1 MYAYSLFSLAFAKCP
16 LNVFSALAFVS
27 ILGGFGK
34 FTYLIGGI
42 QLYKL
47 SFKEGEIYEISSE
60 TRESPHAS
68 CSSTADLRYPDGY
81 RIPAVSG
88 NDAGRRDLGRSKP
101 DRSVFLVKAGAALI
115 DNMAILFAIGVGV
128 GMSEKN
134 DGTGGIA
141 ALASWLMITTLLS
154 TGVVTTIIPSIA
166 ESATK
171 TLAFDKIEN
180 PFIGILAGIIG
191 SACYNRFKDTKLPD
205 WLSFFSGKRCV
216 AIVSGVVSIVVSA
229 VLLLVW
235 PLLFGALVAIGKSI
249 VSLDV
254 VGAGIYAFL
263 NRLLIPTGLHHAL
276 NNVFWF
282 DTIGLGD
289 LKHFWAGETSADVT
303 WSLGMYMSGFFPCMM
318 FGIPG
323 AALAMVRCAKP
334 AKKKAAIGLVAS
346 AAVCAF
352 ICGVTEPFE
361 FGFMF
366 LAPALYVIYALLYGI
381 FTMITV
387 ALGFRAGFSFSA
399 GAMDLLFSS
408 SLPAAQKIWLIIP
421 LGIAAFLVFYFVF
434 LFAIKKWDLK
444 TPGREDDD
452 LEAEKKVELASD
464 NYTAIA
470 AKILE
475 GCGGKEN
482 ITSIDN
488 CVTRLRLEVK
498 DITAVNDK
506 VIKSAGVAGVI
517 KPGKTSVQ
525 VIIGTKVQFVADAFS
540 KLCE

>member
-1 MYAYSLFSLAFAKCP
+1 MKYLQKLGKALMLPVAVLPICGLLMGIGYALCP
-16 LNVFSALAFVS
+16 GAMQ
-27 ILGGFGK
+27 GGDIKGVIP
-34 FTYLIGGI
+34 LIG
-42 QLYKL
+42 L
-47 SFKEGEIYEISSE
+47 
-60 TRESPHAS
+60 
-68 CSSTADLRYPDGY
+68 
-81 RIPAVSG
+81 
-88 NDAGRRDLGRSKP
+88 
-101 DRSVFLVKAGAALI
+101 FLVKAGGALI
-115 DNMAILFAIGVGV
+115 DNMALLFVIGVGV
-128 GMSEKN
+128 GLSKDN
-134 DGTGGIA
+134 DGTGGVA
-141 ALASWLMITTLLS
+141 ALASWLMITTLLN
-154 TGVVTTIIPSIA
+154 TGFVTTIMPAIA
-166 ESATK
+166 ENANK
-171 TLAFDKIEN
+171 TLAFDKIVN

-191 SACYNRFKDTKLPD
+191 STCYNKFKDTKLPD

-216 AIVSGVVSIVVSA
+216 AIVAGVVSILVSV
-229 VLLLVW
+229 VLLFVW
-235 PLLFGALVAIGKSI
+235 PLLFGGL
-249 VSLDV
+249 VSLGKAIVGMDV

-289 LKHFWAGETSADVT
+289 LQHFWAGETSADVT

-323 AALAMVRCAKP
+323 AALAMIKCAKP
-334 AKKKAAIGLVAS
+334 EKKKLAIGLIAS
-346 AAVCAF
+346 AALCSF

-366 LAPALYVIYALLYGI
+366 LAPVLYVIYALLYGI

-399 GAMDLLFSS
+399 GAMDLIFSS
-408 SLPAAQKIWLIIP
+408 SLPAAQKTWLILP
-421 LGIAAFLVFYFVF
+421 LGIAAFIVFYVVF
-434 LFAIKKWDLK
+434 LFAIKKFDLK

-452 LEAEKKVELASD
+452 IEAEKKVELESND
-464 NYTAIA
+464 YTAIA

-525 VIIGTKVQFVADAFS
+525 VIIGTKVQFVADEFT

>member
-1 MYAYSLFSLAFAKCP
+1 M
-16 LNVFSALAFVS
+16 
-27 ILGGFGK
+27 
-34 FTYLIGGI
+34 
-42 QLYKL
+42 
-47 SFKEGEIYEISSE
+47 
-60 TRESPHAS
+60 
-68 CSSTADLRYPDGY
+68 
-81 RIPAVSG
+81 
-88 NDAGRRDLGRSKP
+88 
-101 DRSVFLVKAGAALI
+101 
-115 DNMAILFAIGVGV
+115 
-128 GMSEKN
+128 
-134 DGTGGIA
+134 
-141 ALASWLMITTLLS
+141 
-154 TGVVTTIIPSIA
+154 PSIA
-166 ESATK
+166 DNATK
-171 TLAFDKIEN
+171 TLAFDKIVN

-191 SACYNRFKDTKLPD
+191 STCYNKFKSTKLPD

-216 AIVSGVVSIVVSA
+216 AIIAGVVSIIVSV
-229 VLLLVW
+229 VLLFVW
-235 PLLFGALVAIGKSI
+235 PLLFSALVALGKAI
-249 VSLDV
+249 AGMDV

-289 LKHFWAGETSADVT
+289 LQHFWAGETSADVS

-323 AALAMVRCAKP
+323 AALAMVKCAKP
-334 AKKKAAIGLVAS
+334 AKKKVAIGLVAS
-346 AAVCAF
+346 AAICAF

-366 LAPALYVIYALLYGI
+366 LAPGLYVIYALLYGI

-408 SLPAAQKIWLIIP
+408 SLPAAQKTWLILP
-421 LGIAAFLVFYFVF
+421 LGIAAFIVFYVVF
-434 LFAIKKWDLK
+434 LFAIKKFDLK

-452 LEAEKKVELASD
+452 DLEAEKNIELAND
-464 NYTAIA
+464 DYTAIA

-488 CVTRLRLEVK
+488 CITRLRLEVK
-498 DITAVNDK
+498 DITTVNDK

-540 KLCE
+540 ALCK

>member
-68 CSSTADLRYPDGY
+68 CSSTADLRFLMGIGY
-81 RIPAVSG
+81 RLCPATMQGGEISG
-88 NDAGRRDLGRSKP
+88 AVNLIGL
-101 DRSVFLVKAGAALI
+101 FLVKAGAALI

>member
-1 MYAYSLFSLAFAKCP
+1 MKFLQKLGKALMLPVAVLPICGILMGIGYWLCP
-16 LNVFSALAFVS
+16 ATMQ
-27 ILGGFGK
+27 GGDIQGIGN
-34 FTYLIGGI
+34 LIG
-42 QLYKL
+42 L
-47 SFKEGEIYEISSE
+47 
-60 TRESPHAS
+60 
-68 CSSTADLRYPDGY
+68 
-81 RIPAVSG
+81 
-88 NDAGRRDLGRSKP
+88 
-101 DRSVFLVKAGAALI
+101 FLVKAGAALI

-141 ALASWLMITTLLS
+141 ALASWLMITTLLN
-154 TGVVTTIIPSIA
+154 TGFVTTIIPSIA
-166 ESATK
+166 EDATK
-171 TLAFDKIEN
+171 VLAFDKIAN

-191 SACYNRFKDTKLPD
+191 SMCYNKFKDTKLPD

-216 AIVSGVVSIVVSA
+216 AIIAGVVSIVASV
-229 VLLLVW
+229 VLLFVW
-235 PLLFGALVAIGKSI
+235 PLLFGGLVALGKG
-249 VSLDV
+249 VANMGV
-254 VGAGIYAFL
+254 FGAGVYAFL

-289 LKHFWAGETSADVT
+289 LQHFWSGETSADVS

-323 AALAMVRCAKP
+323 AACAMIKCAKST
-334 AKKKAAIGLVAS
+334 KKKAAIGLVAS

-366 LAPALYVIYALLYGI
+366 LAPVLYVIYALLYGI

-387 ALGFRAGFSFSA
+387 ALGFRAGFCFSA
-399 GAMDLLFSS
+399 GAMDLVFSS
-408 SLPAAQKIWLIIP
+408 SLPAAAKTWLILP
-421 LGIAAFLVFYFVF
+421 LGIAAFIVFYFVF
-434 LFAIKKWDLK
+434 LFAIKKFDLK

-452 LEAEKKVELASD
+452 EIEAEKKAELASND
-464 NYTAIA
+464 YTAIA
-470 AKILE
+470 KTILE

-498 DITAVNDK
+498 DITIVNDK
-506 VIKSAGVAGVI
+506 LIKSSGVSGVI

-525 VIIGTKVQFVADAFS
+525 IVVGTKVQFVADAFS